1 MDFSFTGKNRY
12 QQVVSQNR
20 TATDA
25 FFFPLLL
32 KKPFRFLRITMH
44 QALPLISAPALG
56 RSLPVLPVTG
66 HKPAL
71 CPRVLG
77 SLGLTLPCLSAP
89 KHPATG
95 SVLPQKAQP
104 GAAHLLEEPSDAEH
118 PLFPIRRFVPISLAH
133 ALLALTQALPCLL
146 LPALPCP
153 PGAERHHQGK
163 KGDAIRRCNS
173 PLVWA
178 GRKLPLSQKGK

>member
-1 MDFSFTGKNRY
+1 MLFFL
-12 QQVVSQNR
+12 
-20 TATDA
+20 
-25 FFFPLLL
+25 FFPPCL
-32 KKPFRFLRITMH
+32 KNLKFLRIIRH
-44 QALPLISAPALG
+44 QALPLISPPTLG
-56 RSLPVLPVTG
+56 TPLPTLEATER
-66 HKPAL
+66 
-71 CPRVLG
+71 CSPRVLG
-77 SLGLTLPCLSAP
+77 GPRPTQ
-89 KHPATG
+89 PATG
-95 SVLPQKAQP
+95 SVLPQKAQLS
-104 GAAHLLEEPSDAEH
+104 AAHLLEEPSDAEH